1 MNDANSTRAR
11 RFHRRIARR
20 ANERTTTLRATH
32 ARARASTVDAR
43 RACVFIVIAFARHHR
58 ARASSDADDG
68 STHERA
74 RARVAHERARRVT
87 FGLRVAR
94 GRSCVRASDGD
105 DDAGTA
111 KAKARRAETTNALET
126 ALVVVFSM
134 TYAAITM
141 SSAVNAFM
149 WMLDFTNPIIQWTS
163 VGTVIGRACVA
174 SGVTALAALDFGPR
188 ACEQM
193 RRCARTFATKGSS
206 ERLKADAAKFAALV
220 GMKVA
225 CEAYAYWK
233 ALTSFSPC
241 SQSLELCAWYG
252 VAFLGHAAFIALATT
267 QINEDGSFTEEIPAE
282 TRKLIVAFNL
292 GLAALCAAATAVR
305 RARFRR
311 RQRRVRRRL
320 FRRRPLLHVR
330 AHDRTDCEEGVRSRR
345 RLERV
350 LGVDW

>member
-1 MNDANSTRAR
+1 MTRIRRARDDFTAVSRDARTNERRIFAPHMRARAHPPSTRAARAFSSSR
-11 RFHRRIARR
+11 RSRDTTARARR
-20 ANERTTTLRATH
+20 ATPTTARRTN
-32 ARARASTVDAR
+32 ARA
-43 RACVFIVIAFARHHR
+43 C
-58 ARASSDADDG
+58 
-68 STHERA
+68 
-74 RARVAHERARRVT
+74 VAHERARRVT

-94 GRSCVRASDGD
+94 ARSCVRASDGD

-111 KAKARRAETTNALET
+111 AATARRAETPNVLET

-252 VAFLGHAAFIALATT
+252 VAFLGHAAFIALAKT

-292 GLAALCAAATAVR
+292 GLAALCAATSAFAARGFGGASATCGVVFFAAAIFFTFEHTIAPIVKKAFVR
-305 RARFRR
+305 GDASN
-311 RQRRVRRRL
+311 
-320 FRRRPLLHVR
+320 
-330 AHDRTDCEEGVRSRR
+330 ASSA
-345 RLERV
+345 
-350 LGVDW
+350 

>member
-1 MNDANSTRAR
+1 MTRIRRARDDFTAVSRDARTNERRLFALHMRARAHPPSTRAARAFSSSR
-11 RFHRRIARR
+11 RSRDTTARARRATPTTARR
-20 ANERTTTLRATH
+20 AN
-32 ARARASTVDAR
+32 ARA
-43 RACVFIVIAFARHHR
+43 C
-58 ARASSDADDG
+58 
-68 STHERA
+68 
-74 RARVAHERARRVT
+74 VAHERARRVT

-94 GRSCVRASDGD
+94 ARSCVRASDGD

-111 KAKARRAETTNALET
+111 AAHARDAKTPTALET

-134 TYAAITM
+134 TYATITM

-174 SGVTALAALDFGPR
+174 SGVTALAAGNFGPR

-252 VAFLGHAAFIALATT
+252 VAFLGHAAFIALAKT
-267 QINEDGSFTEEIPAE
+267 QINEDGSSTEEIPAE
-282 TRKLIVAFNL
+282 TRKLIVACDV
-292 GLAALCAAATAVR
+292 GLAAACAATSAFAARGFGGASATCGVVFFAAALFFTFEDKMSPILKKAFVR
-305 RARFRR
+305 GDASN
-311 RQRRVRRRL
+311 
-320 FRRRPLLHVR
+320 
-330 AHDRTDCEEGVRSRR
+330 ASSA
-345 RLERV
+345 
-350 LGVDW
+350 

>member
-1 MNDANSTRAR
+1 
-11 RFHRRIARR
+11 
-20 ANERTTTLRATH
+20 
-32 ARARASTVDAR
+32 
-43 RACVFIVIAFARHHR
+43 
-58 ARASSDADDG
+58 
-68 STHERA
+68 
-74 RARVAHERARRVT
+74 
-87 FGLRVAR
+87 
-94 GRSCVRASDGD
+94 
-105 DDAGTA
+105 
-111 KAKARRAETTNALET
+111 
-126 ALVVVFSM
+126 M

-292 GLAALCAAATAVR
+292 GLAGLLGGQVRPGGFGSTACACGVVFFAAALFFTFEHTIVPIVKKAFVR
-305 RARFRR
+305 GDASN
-311 RQRRVRRRL
+311 
-320 FRRRPLLHVR
+320 
-330 AHDRTDCEEGVRSRR
+330 ASSA
-345 RLERV
+345 
-350 LGVDW
+350 

>member
-1 MNDANSTRAR
+1 
-11 RFHRRIARR
+11 
-20 ANERTTTLRATH
+20 
-32 ARARASTVDAR
+32 
-43 RACVFIVIAFARHHR
+43 
-58 ARASSDADDG
+58 
-68 STHERA
+68 
-74 RARVAHERARRVT
+74 
-87 FGLRVAR
+87 
-94 GRSCVRASDGD
+94 
-105 DDAGTA
+105 
-111 KAKARRAETTNALET
+111 
-126 ALVVVFSM
+126 M

-193 RRCARTFATKGSS
+193 RRCARTFVTKGSS

-267 QINEDGSFTEEIPAE
+267 QITEDGSSTEEIPAE

-292 GLAALCAAATAVR
+292 GLAALCAATSAFAARGFGSASATCGVVFFAAALFFTFEDKILPILKNAFVR
-305 RARFRR
+305 
-311 RQRRVRRRL
+311 
-320 FRRRPLLHVR
+320 
-330 AHDRTDCEEGVRSRR
+330 GVSSNASSA
-345 RLERV
+345 
-350 LGVDW
+350 

>member
-1 MNDANSTRAR
+1 MRN
-11 RFHRRIARR
+11 
-20 ANERTTTLRATH
+20 
-32 ARARASTVDAR
+32 
-43 RACVFIVIAFARHHR
+43 
-58 ARASSDADDG
+58 
-68 STHERA
+68 
-74 RARVAHERARRVT
+74 
-87 FGLRVAR
+87 
-94 GRSCVRASDGD
+94 
-105 DDAGTA
+105 A
-111 KAKARRAETTNALET
+111 KTNALET
-126 ALVVVFSM
+126 ALVVVFAM
-134 TYAAITM
+134 TYAAMTM

-267 QINEDGSFTEEIPAE
+267 QITEDGSSTEEIPAE
-282 TRKLIVAFNL
+282 TRKLIVAFNV
-292 GLAALCAAATAVR
+292 GLAALCAATSAFAARGFGGASAACGVVFFAAALFFTFEDKIVPILKNAFVR
-305 RARFRR
+305 GDASN
-311 RQRRVRRRL
+311 
-320 FRRRPLLHVR
+320 
-330 AHDRTDCEEGVRSRR
+330 ASSA
-345 RLERV
+345 
-350 LGVDW
+350 